1 MPTKFPSPAPATFEI
16 HVVPDA
22 SALAEAGAL
31 EFTRAAKDAFEGR
44 GIFHVVLAGGSTPRA
59 LYARLTRPPFRGSI
73 RWDRVRFFFGDERCV
88 PPDHER
94 SNYRMA
100 REALFDPLQIPAAR
114 VLRMKGEADPIRAAR
129 DYEAAIR
136 RRFAGHRA
144 RFDFILLGLGEDG
157 HTASLFPSTAA
168 LSERRRLAAANEV
181 PKFSEWR
188 LTLTFRALNAARRVV
203 FLVSGPEKASAAA
216 KILKKQRGYADLP
229 AAGVAP
235 SRGTLLW
242 LLDEAA
248 ASKL

>member
-1 MPTKFPSPAPATFEI
+1 VNLPSFEI

-22 SALAEAGAL
+22 AALAEAGAL
-31 EFTRAAKDAFEGR
+31 EFARAASDALEDR
-44 GIFHVVLAGGSTPRA
+44 GIFRMILAGGSTPRA
-59 LYARLTRPPFRGSI
+59 LYARLTRGPFRRSI

-100 REALFDPLQIPAAR
+100 REALFDPLKIPAAH
-114 VLRMKGEADPIRAAR
+114 VLRMKGEADPARAAR
-129 DYEAAIR
+129 DYEVAIR
-136 RRFAGHRA
+136 RRFAGRPP
-144 RFDFILLGLGEDG
+144 RFDLTLLGLGEDG
-157 HTASLFPSTAA
+157 HTASLFPGTAA
-168 LSERRRLAAANEV
+168 LAERRRLVAANDV

-203 FLVSGPEKASAAA
+203 FLVSGREKASAAA
-216 KILKKQRGYADLP
+216 KILKKERGYRDLP
-229 AAGVAP
+229 AAGVSP

>member
-1 MPTKFPSPAPATFEI
+1 LPTELPESAPASFEI
-16 HVVPDA
+16 SVLPDA
-22 SALAEAGAL
+22 AALAEAGAR
-31 EFTRAAKDAFEGR
+31 EFSRAASDALDDR
-44 GIFHVVLAGGSTPRA
+44 GIFRVVLAGGSTPRA
-59 LYARLTRPPFRGSI
+59 LYTRLTRAPFRRSI

-100 REALFDPLQIPAAR
+100 RETLFDPLKIPAR
-114 VLRMKGEADPIRAAR
+114 HVLRMKGEEDPTRAAR
-129 DYEAAIR
+129 EYERAIR
-136 RRFAGHRA
+136 RQFSGRPA
-144 RFDFILLGLGEDG
+144 RFDLILLGLGHDG

-168 LSERRRLAAANEV
+168 LAERRRLVAANSV

-203 FLVSGPEKASAAA
+203 FLVSGSEKAGVAA
-216 KILKKQRGYADLP
+216 KILNKRRGYRDLP
-229 AAGVAP
+229 ASAVSP
-235 SRGTLLW
+235 RRGTLLW

>member
-1 MPTKFPSPAPATFEI
+1 LPTKLPSPAPATFEV

-22 SALAEAGAL
+22 PALAEAGAL
-31 EFTRAAKDAFEGR
+31 EFARAAKDAFEDR
-44 GIFHVVLAGGSTPRA
+44 GIFRVVLSGGSTPRA

-100 REALFDPLQIPAAR
+100 REALFDPLRIPAGH
-114 VLRMKGEADPIRAAR
+114 VLRMKGEAEPARAAR

-144 RFDFILLGLGEDG
+144 RFDFVLLGLGEDG
-157 HTASLFPSTAA
+157 HTASLFPETAA
-168 LSERRRLAAANEV
+168 LAERRSLVAANEV
-181 PKFSEWR
+181 PKLSEWR

-203 FLVSGPEKASAAA
+203 FLVSGPEKATAAA
-216 KILKKQRGYADLP
+216 KILKKQRGYRDLP

-235 SRGTLLW
+235 RRGTLLW

>member
-1 MPTKFPSPAPATFEI
+1 LPTNLPAPAPGSLEI

-31 EFTRAAKDAFEGR
+31 EFARAASGALEDR
-44 GIFHVVLAGGSTPRA
+44 GIFRVALAGGSTPRA
-59 LYARLTRPPFRGSI
+59 LYARLTREPFRSL
-73 RWDRVRFFFGDERCV
+73 RWRPVWFFFGDERCV

-100 REALFDPLQIPAAR
+100 RETLFDPLKIPAAH

-129 DYEAAIR
+129 DYEAAMR
-136 RRFAGHRA
+136 RRFSGRPP
-144 RFDFILLGLGEDG
+144 RFDCILLGLGEDG

-168 LSERRRLAAANEV
+168 LAERRRLVAANEV
-181 PKFSEWR
+181 PRFSEWR

-203 FLVSGPEKASAAA
+203 FLVSGSAKASAAA
-216 KILKKQRGYADLP
+216 KILKKERGYQDLP
-229 AAGVAP
+229 AAGVSP
-235 SRGTLLW
+235 RRGTLLW